1 MLPIAKR
8 RTMTIPHSLA
18 AIAAA
23 ICLGLS
29 FVTDFQDR
37 EQALRAELPSPS
49 QSELVSQASEE
60 NVRERALST
69 DPQRQVNRERSGNR
83 PSPALLP
90 WFPVP
95 RNRH

>member
-23 ICLGLS
+23 VCLGLS
-29 FVTDFQDR
+29 FVTDFQER
-37 EQALRAELPSPS
+37 EQALRAELPIPA
-49 QSELVSQASEE
+49 QVELAIQPGDEK
-60 NVRERALST
+60 VRERAAAT
-69 DPQRQVNRERSGNR
+69 DPQRQVKRERSGNR
-83 PSPALLP
+83 LSPGLLP

-95 RNRH
+95 RNGH